1 MGCQRREEK
10 EEKFHIQETQLT
22 PGCIN
27 ENSPRYLVKMWKD
40 QEKNIKENSKTLVE

>member
-1 MGCQRREEK
+1 LMK
-10 EEKFHIQETQLT
+10 YIHLHIQETQLT